1 MAPPRAD
8 KKKFSKEKS
17 KKKTDK
23 TDSKSSLP
31 STTIAVAITA
41 FIAISVA
48 IYYKNGFNMEG
59 KLDEAQ
65 RTSIRNTA
73 RTSNNKKPE
82 INADFKIL
90 PRLDGVKVGDYPRN
104 ILNWLHIFN
113 YMTSLFITSPYC
125 YDCVSAELPLLTCPY

>member
-17 KKKTDK
+17 RKKTDK

-48 IYYKNGFNMEG
+48 VYYKNGFNMER
-59 KLDEAQ
+59 KLGEAQ

-73 RTSNNKKPE
+73 RTSNNKKTE

-104 ILNWLHIFN
+104 ILNLLHIFS
-113 YMTSLFITSPYC
+113 YMTSLFIT
-125 YDCVSAELPLLTCPY
+125 

>member
-1 MAPPRAD
+1 MAPPRVD

-48 IYYKNGFNMEG
+48 VYYKNGFNMEG
-59 KLDEAQ
+59 KLDQAQ

-73 RTSNNKKPE
+73 RTSNNKKTE
-82 INADFKIL
+82 INADFEIL

-104 ILNWLHIFN
+104 ILNWLHIFS
-113 YMTSLFITSPYC
+113 YMTSLFITCSYC

>member
-1 MAPPRAD
+1 MAPPRTD

-59 KLDEAQ
+59 KLDESQ

-73 RTSNNKKPE
+73 RTSNNEKTE

-104 ILNWLHIFN
+104 ILSWLHIFN
-113 YMTSLFITSPYC
+113 YMTSLFIT
-125 YDCVSAELPLLTCPY
+125 

>member
-23 TDSKSSLP
+23 TDTKSSLT

-59 KLDEAQ
+59 KLDQAQ

-73 RTSNNKKPE
+73 RTSNNKKTE

-104 ILNWLHIFN
+104 ILNLLHIFS
-113 YMTSLFITSPYC
+113 YMTSLFIT
-125 YDCVSAELPLLTCPY
+125 